1 MGDELP
7 LNAQRTVYIHSKNS
21 NVFTIEEIYNILGAK
36 PSAEDLR
43 IFGDVYK
50 QPVSGFAN
58 RRIDLTEGGVA
69 FIYKHINYQ
78 DEKILIRPSDLL
90 EKHVALVVDTKL
102 HETIPTIVV
111 DDVAHAFHVL
121 TKAARDKFDPLTV
134 AVTGS
139 VGKTTTKD
147 MLKGIFNSHCKT
159 LCIYGNNNSLATLP
173 LIVQKLQVDDK
184 AYIQEVHGGT
194 INAAKT
200 TSELISPNIAII
212 TAITASHLGQMGS
225 MEAVVQGKMDIT
237 AGMNPDGVLVLNDD
251 SPELH
256 NQHPNVRV
264 CRYSL
269 SNPECDFY
277 ASDIHVEGD
286 YSKFKIISKG
296 GEFDAPGIYEARLNI
311 QGTHNVL
318 NAVGAFAV
326 ARIAGIPPYSIIA
339 SLARF
344 RTEGDRQNVVEV
356 NGAKFLIDVYS
367 TSQLSVLTAVE
378 TLEKIEKPDYGRRI
392 VVLGD
397 LTDLGEA
404 SRKVHEDTGRKLAKY
419 DFDYLL
425 SFGEESLPLVS
436 ELRKLGRKAFYF
448 ETRDTFNQVLQE
460 LIKPGDVVLF
470 KASSRFD
477 FKGKT
482 ISPIYGN
489 ISK

>member
-1 MGDELP
+1 
-7 LNAQRTVYIHSKNS
+7 
-21 NVFTIEEIYNILGAK
+21 
-36 PSAEDLR
+36 
-43 IFGDVYK
+43 
-50 QPVSGFAN
+50 
-58 RRIDLTEGGVA
+58 
-69 FIYKHINYQ
+69 
-78 DEKILIRPSDLL
+78 
-90 EKHVALVVDTKL
+90 
-102 HETIPTIVV
+102 
-111 DDVAHAFHVL
+111 
-121 TKAARDKFDPLTV
+121 
-134 AVTGS
+134 
-139 VGKTTTKD
+139 
-147 MLKGIFNSHCKT
+147 
-159 LCIYGNNNSLATLP
+159 
-173 LIVQKLQVDDK
+173 
-184 AYIQEVHGGT
+184 
-194 INAAKT
+194 
-200 TSELISPNIAII
+200 
-212 TAITASHLGQMGS
+212 MGS

-256 NQHPNVRV
+256 NQHPDVRV

-269 SNPECDFY
+269 LNSECDFY

-311 QGTHNVL
+311 QGAHNVL

-378 TLEKIEKPDYGRRI
+378 TLEKIEKSDNGRRI

-404 SRKVHEDTGRKLAKY
+404 SRKIHEDTGRKLAKY

-436 ELRKLGRKAFYF
+436 ELRKVGRNAFYF

-460 LIKPGDVVLF
+460 LIRPGDVVLF

-482 ISPIYGN
+482 ISPVYGN
-489 ISK
+489 INK